1 MCIVVESRP
10 RKNSTR
16 QKNADALT
24 LTSLSHAN
32 VHFFPEAR
40 LKLPAKLA
48 LLTFGFAAIAIGS
61 AQPANAQVGTIAAV
75 QSDPITRVDLPVGRA
90 YPLTTTVAITR
101 VSITNAEIA
110 DVLVVGARELV
121 INAKAAGE
129 TDALLWL
136 ANGSRQHFRI
146 SVHSPSDR
154 LQIALYIKMAEVRRD
169 FLRNVG
175 LSTRYRNAGTRV
187 GTGTFNTDNPFTADG
202 KILIPDAGFIT
213 VLTDFGTKN
222 LISLLVVEE
231 QNGRAK
237 TLAEPNLL
245 AGNKEEA
252 TFLAGGEV
260 PIPVVQ
266 SAGQPGGVTPVT
278 IVYKE
283 FGVRLKFIGE
293 IVSDSLI
300 KLNVE
305 PEVSSLDFVNSVLL
319 SGFRI
324 PAFRTRR
331 VKTTVDVQRDQ
342 SMIISG
348 LFSNEQERVRSGVPY
363 LMDIPILGALFSS
376 TRWQNSETEL
386 LVVVTPVLVDPRD
399 PRPQDVLR
407 LLPDTALP
415 AREAIQKKLQ
425 PINKPPSPI
434 IR

>member
-1 MCIVVESRP
+1 LRLP
-10 RKNSTR
+10 NSSYHY
-16 QKNADALT
+16 A
-24 LTSLSHAN
+24 
-32 VHFFPEAR
+32 HFFPEAR
-40 LKLPAKLA
+40 LKVPAKLHFV
-48 LLTFGFAAIAIGS
+48 TFGLGLILVAAAT
-61 AQPANAQVGTIAAV
+61 PVLAQVAATTAAV

-136 ANGSRQHFRI
+136 ANGARQHFRI

-175 LSTRYRNAGTRV
+175 LSTRYKNAGTRV
-187 GTGTFNTDNPFTADG
+187 GTGTFNTDNAFTPDG
-202 KILIPDAGFIT
+202 RIIIPDAGFIT

-222 LISLLVVEE
+222 LLSLLVVEE

-252 TFLAGGEV
+252 VFLAGGEV

-266 SAGQPGGVTPVT
+266 GSSGGQGAVTPVS

-293 IVSDSLI
+293 IVSDSLV

-348 LFSNEQERVRSGVPY
+348 LFSNEQERVRTGIPY

-376 TRWQNSETEL
+376 TRWQNAETEL